1 MDFEV
6 KQVAGP
12 IVSFSCRWFRL
23 LEGTSSIVYSIY
35 LGGTPRQLC
44 ADGREASSWSSRSL
58 HTEGPDGR
66 SGCAQVFAVFFRWQ
80 IFPITWNSWKSSLAV
95 SVWIGVR
102 LTEWRW
108 RCRPADTGQ
117 FLGPL
122 IVPVFSGL
130 ATIHA
135 DGPWQMLL
143 SAKVVQLCLS
153 ACIAEQTGEKQE
165 VCNCGRH
172 SHWCVLGPGLM
183 GHFAHDT
190 ITLCVIIHLVDFSE
204 AFPKVLRASTSL
216 HFRGILQFDLPV
228 PLLQQKQLKNCGLDP
243 QLSLFVVFF

>member
-1 MDFEV
+1 MVLKHLADHLAHSTLRDRMV
-6 KQVAGP
+6 VQGALK
-12 IVSFSCRWFRL
+12 CL
-23 LEGTSSIVYSIY
+23 L
-35 LGGTPRQLC
+35 
-44 ADGREASSWSSRSL
+44 
-58 HTEGPDGR
+58 
-66 SGCAQVFAVFFRWQ
+66 VFFRWQ

-122 IVPVFSGL
+122 ILPVFSGL

-143 SAKVVQLCLS
+143 SAKVVQLCLP

-190 ITLCVIIHLVDFSE
+190 ISLFILFTF
-204 AFPKVLRASTSL
+204 LRHSQMYSGRVHPFTSGASVSL
-216 HFRGILQFDLPV
+216 SSLYRCCSRNSWKLRTWSAA
-228 PLLQQKQLKNCGLDP
+228 
-243 QLSLFVVFF
+243 SLFVVFF